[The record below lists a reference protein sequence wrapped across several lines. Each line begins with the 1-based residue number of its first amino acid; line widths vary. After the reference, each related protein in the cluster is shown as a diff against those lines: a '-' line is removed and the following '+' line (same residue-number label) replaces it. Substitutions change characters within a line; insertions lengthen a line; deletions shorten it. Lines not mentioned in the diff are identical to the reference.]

1 MPQQVYEELVHAE
14 SAGHYFNQHIRHHY
28 KCMH

>member
-1 MPQQVYEELVHAE
+1 MHAE